1 MTKSEY
7 LDAIRFPLS
16 TQAGLG
22 LESQM
27 MIDAVNYDALAEVYQ
42 AGTPLTPR
50 QQAKFKELE
59 RKLAAFPAL
68 RR

>member
-1 MTKSEY
+1 MTESEY
-7 LDAIRFPLS
+7 LDATTFPLS

-22 LESQM
+22 LEHQM
-27 MIDAVNYDALAEVYQ
+27 MIDAVNYDALAEAHR

-50 QQAKFKELE
+50 QEAKFRELG
-59 RKLAAFPAL
+59 RKVAAFPSL